1 MDFNIK
7 TGITRD
13 EVKMVQKEDTA
24 IVVGSGSAKVF
35 ATPAMIALMEKT
47 AFLSIENLL
56 PDGFSSVGIQINV
69 THKKASLPGAVIN
82 CISEITKVEGKKVH
96 FYISATDEQGEI
108 GTAEHIRYIINN
120 KDFMDSLNK

>member
-35 ATPAMIALMEKT
+35 ASYN
-47 AFLSIENLL
+47 F
-56 PDGFSSVGIQINV
+56 V
-69 THKKASLPGAVIN
+69 
-82 CISEITKVEGKKVH
+82 
-96 FYISATDEQGEI
+96 
-108 GTAEHIRYIINN
+108 
-120 KDFMDSLNK
+120 